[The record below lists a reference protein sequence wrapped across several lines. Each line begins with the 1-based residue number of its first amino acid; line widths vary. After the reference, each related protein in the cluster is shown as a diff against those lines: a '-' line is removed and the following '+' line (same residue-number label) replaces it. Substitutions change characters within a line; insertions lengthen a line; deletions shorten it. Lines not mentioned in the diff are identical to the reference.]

1 MASSQENSVKSL
13 ESLDETD
20 EILFNRYPTP
30 RELERFPLSEKL
42 LRLDKMVWTKEVR
55 CLELDSDELD
65 SIDFG
70 SDEKEIAKNLTK
82 NLIKGNKTLNHEVI
96 KEVFRKHIIGC
107 MEGIRIL
114 TTGERIEDFLINFQ
128 PRVEA
133 FAKFQNLLNTFLLA
147 FKEHELQFLRFVT
160 LYHDIGKVIHRD
172 KHPMLSKH
180 VLESMEENNRKIFLH
195 IFDKE
200 SEFYSMLAL
209 VGHHDLFGNFCT
221 GEASKTAYIEASGLR
236 LRKIEEAKKIIDYLL
251 VLNMA
256 DIYGTI
262 GPLSKE
268 RVSMIMDDW
277 TYFNEVIQSKDIR
290 SKSELENRIIESEQE
305 PEKNVERLKRILIS
319 SVMYGEKTLLNREA
333 RSVLCE
339 KITSDLIRSTLM
351 KQLGPELQ
359 TFCRDFA
366 LICKLDYALRFMT
379 SLSDK
384 WISKN
389 KISIDK
395 IETCR
400 LELEILVNTILEV
413 LIRLVRCYSD
423 LTRRQDG
430 GRRIIGLELLSL
442 SRSKELS
449 DQVIDLLLSN
459 QKSEGVN
466 WVADETTAWYYL

>member
-1 MASSQENSVKSL
+1 
-13 ESLDETD
+13 
-20 EILFNRYPTP
+20 
-30 RELERFPLSEKL
+30 
-42 LRLDKMVWTKEVR
+42 
-55 CLELDSDELD
+55 
-65 SIDFG
+65 
-70 SDEKEIAKNLTK
+70 
-82 NLIKGNKTLNHEVI
+82 
-96 KEVFRKHIIGC
+96 
-107 MEGIRIL
+107 
-114 TTGERIEDFLINFQ
+114 
-128 PRVEA
+128 
-133 FAKFQNLLNTFLLA
+133 
-147 FKEHELQFLRFVT
+147 
-160 LYHDIGKVIHRD
+160 
-172 KHPMLSKH
+172 
-180 VLESMEENNRKIFLH
+180 
-195 IFDKE
+195 
-200 SEFYSMLAL
+200 
-209 VGHHDLFGNFCT
+209 
-221 GEASKTAYIEASGLR
+221 
-236 LRKIEEAKKIIDYLL
+236 
-251 VLNMA
+251 
-256 DIYGTI
+256 
-262 GPLSKE
+262 
-268 RVSMIMDDW
+268 
-277 TYFNEVIQSKDIR
+277 
-290 SKSELENRIIESEQE
+290 
-305 PEKNVERLKRILIS
+305 
-319 SVMYGEKTLLNREA
+319 
-333 RSVLCE
+333 
-339 KITSDLIRSTLM
+339 M